1 MTSYSKK
8 NNILVTGGSG
18 RFGKILK
25 KKKYKN
31 FIYPSKNQLDITKIS
46 SIEKYIK
53 KIKPG
58 KIIHLAGLSRP
69 LEIHDKKTEKSILL
83 NIIGTSNLAIVCK
96 KYKIKLIFFSTNYVY
111 PGVKGMYKETDPL
124 LPASNYAWS
133 KLGAEAAVHMIKNS
147 LILRVCMTEK
157 PFLHKYALSDVY
169 LNFIFQEKIANIL
182 PLILNRKGVINVG
195 GPAQTVYNFAKKF
208 NPNVKKIK
216 AKNVTK
222 VQYKKNMSMSINK
235 LLTILKKNKKLL
247 IN

>member
-1 MTSYSKK
+1 MERKDGNYWYR
-8 NNILVTGGSG
+8 NN
-18 RFGKILK
+18 F
-25 KKKYKN
+25 YYYC
-31 FIYPSKNQLDITKIS
+31 FNQPTFLTKQL
-46 SIEKYIK
+46 Y
-53 KIKPG
+53 
-58 KIIHLAGLSRP
+58 L
-69 LEIHDKKTEKSILL
+69 
-83 NIIGTSNLAIVCK
+83 TSNLFLRDL
-96 KYKIKLIFFSTNYVY
+96 IKLIFFSTNYVY

-195 GPAQTVYNFAKKF
+195 GPAQTVYNFAKKS

>member
-1 MTSYSKK
+1 
-8 NNILVTGGSG
+8 
-18 RFGKILK
+18 
-25 KKKYKN
+25 
-31 FIYPSKNQLDITKIS
+31 
-46 SIEKYIK
+46 
-53 KIKPG
+53 
-58 KIIHLAGLSRP
+58 
-69 LEIHDKKTEKSILL
+69 
-83 NIIGTSNLAIVCK
+83 
-96 KYKIKLIFFSTNYVY
+96 
-111 PGVKGMYKETDPL
+111 
-124 LPASNYAWS
+124 
-133 KLGAEAAVHMIKNS
+133 
-147 LILRVCMTEK
+147 MTEK

-182 PLILNRKGVINVG
+182 PLILKRKGVINVG